1 MEKTQKLN
9 MIRSKRWIWI
19 RRGICG
25 ALLFISFLLGFTWY
39 ANVTTSVSGEGQMY
53 EDASLVSDGRVGLVF
68 GCNPR
73 VAGRENLYFTYRMVA
88 AETLWKAGKVKGF
101 IVSGDNSRESYN
113 EPDAMKEALV
123 ARGVPVEKIVCD
135 YAGLRTFDSVVR
147 AKQIFGVRKVV
158 FVSQRFQNERAQ
170 YMAKQCEIDAISFVA
185 KDLAGRGGLKT
196 KLREVLARPKMVL
209 DFKLLA
215 TEPKYLG
222 EREILPF

>member
-1 MEKTQKLN
+1 M
-9 MIRSKRWIWI
+9 
-19 RRGICG
+19 
-25 ALLFISFLLGFTWY
+25 
-39 ANVTTSVSGEGQMY
+39 
-53 EDASLVSDGRVGLVF
+53 SDGRVGLVF

-73 VAGRENLYFTYRMVA
+73 VAGRENLYFTYRMAA